1 MEHEAAVNSGCV
13 GRYRAGVQESIN
25 ATHKLKRRP
34 GCLSPPENTYCLIF
48 LNYFRRE
55 VNLVSSV
62 IVAAEEDPEP

>member
-1 MEHEAAVNSGCV
+1 VRGELIVKPLREAGRAVYGELIFRQQQV
-13 GRYRAGVQESIN
+13 V
-25 ATHKLKRRP
+25 L
-34 GCLSPPENTYCLIF
+34 PENTYCLIF